1 MCTNEGVIASALNEH
16 RDFDVFRV
24 VRASK
29 QFISSTSLN
38 NEYVRFYLSSLD
50 GHRPRDQDGRIRYAS
65 VLENPASPQF
75 PNIHTVF
82 VECTLLHLGQP
93 LGPTIVSSHSYS
105 ASHLFH
111 ECITFPAKY
120 NELPLDSYIACT
132 VHSADAVV
140 GTVCFYPFT
149 SRGELKTGARRY
161 ALHMG
166 KYGPHHG
173 LPHRYDDDEVIR
185 SGAGHTVDQL
195 AATELD
201 EVWELAAREKAHG
214 RIADVPWL
222 DALTTTK
229 IGQLSEARRKAAG
242 GRSANAAGQVFL
254 SLELPTTS
262 NALPV
267 FFTSIPAYHDMDAW
281 AYDAPPSCVNP
292 VYDLE
297 RGMENVCE
305 VKASTLARSM
315 YLFADVD
322 VQPSFRDKKHIAQ
335 IIRRPLVQV
344 EPMKVDDAALLWR
357 FRQSLVKDAKAF
369 LPFMS
374 CVDWSNRGER
384 MEAER
389 LMALW
394 KPIETADAL
403 VCLAYTFRGVHS
415 IRRYAVDRLSREP
428 MRVLHPLALQL
439 VQGARYDVQSEL
451 FQLLCA
457 KACLSWE
464 FCCHVFWFM
473 SVEIDVEKA
482 TLANGVPAGS
492 PTTGAASASTFTAM
506 CRQFTEY
513 VKAHKLEYLEK
524 LESQQRL
531 RGALNAMHVLV
542 HKEGK
547 DRGKKMEVARECIRK
562 RGCGLK
568 EVFLESIVVGGS
580 AEDGGSSGGGGVA
593 SAITSGV
600 EAFTAAI
607 SSPFVGGGHSGA
619 SVAPITATRPRSVT
633 LPSHPSLE
641 LHDITDEGFYM
652 FKSAKMPMMM
662 KFRTT
667 PLESDPTTAV
677 IVPEGHLQ
685 QHHDSVAKPPPT
697 PMFPIMFKSGDDV
710 RQDQLVIQIIELMDG
725 LLKDNGLDLCLTPY
739 RVIATSPNDG
749 FMEIVPNVE
758 TFQNVQKDVVK
769 YLATHNKTTETFAA
783 AMDRF
788 VKSCAGYS
796 VVTFLLGIGDRH
808 LENLLITS
816 DGRLLHIDFGFI
828 FGNDPKPFPP
838 PMKINKEMV
847 DTMGG
852 PQSVQYS
859 QFKAYCCS
867 AYNILRQHYSVIM
880 ALLLLMVDAS
890 IPQISPHGST
900 GAPMRGGAA
909 VQDPRSELVKVQD
922 KFRLDL
928 NNAEATQ
935 YIQNVIADSVGAIF
949 TTLWD
954 VIHLAA
960 QAARN

>member
-16 RDFDVFRV
+16 RDFDIFRV

-38 NEYVRFYLSSLD
+38 NEYVRFFLSSLD
-50 GHRPRDQDGRIRYAS
+50 GYRPQDQDGRIRCAT
-65 VLENPASPQF
+65 VLENPASPLF
-75 PNIHTVF
+75 PNVYTVY

-93 LGPTIVSSHSYS
+93 LGPAVLSSHSYTS
-105 ASHLFH
+105 SHQFH

-132 VHSADAVV
+132 VHSAHGVV

-149 SRGELKTGARRY
+149 SRGELKTGSRRY

-166 KYGPHHG
+166 KQGPH
-173 LPHRYDDDEVIR
+173 RAVDDVLGGR
-185 SGAGHTVDQL
+185 AVSSPSVDQL

-222 DALTTTK
+222 DTLTTAK
-229 IGQLSEARRKAAG
+229 ISQLSEARRKAAG
-242 GRSANAAGQVFL
+242 GRSAPSTSAPSQVFL

-267 FFTSIPAYHDMDAW
+267 FFTSIPSYHDSDAW
-281 AYDAPPSCVNP
+281 AYDVAPSCVNP

-315 YLFADVD
+315 YLMADVD
-322 VQPSFRDKKHIAQ
+322 VQPGFREKKQIAQ
-335 IIRRPLVQV
+335 IIRRPLIQV
-344 EPMKVDDAALLWR
+344 EPIKVDDAALLWR

-384 MEAER
+384 TEAER

-403 VCLAYTFRGVHS
+403 VCLAYMFRGTYS
-415 IRRYAVDRLSREP
+415 IRRYAVDRLSREQIH
-428 MRVLHPLALQL
+428 VLHPLALQL
-439 VQGARYDVQSEL
+439 VQGARYDTQGEL
-451 FQLLCA
+451 FTFLCNKGA
-457 KACLSWE
+457 SSWE

-473 SVEIDVEKA
+473 CVEVDVERA
-482 TLANGVPAGS
+482 TPGS
-492 PTTGAASASTFTAM
+492 PGNHSSAPSNVFTTMRKQYLDVLAVNNPAF
-506 CRQFTEY
+506 
-513 VKAHKLEYLEK
+513 LEK
-524 LESQQRL
+524 LRSQERL
-531 RGALNAMHVLV
+531 KTALNAMHAQV

-547 DRGKKMEVARECIRK
+547 DRSKKMDVARECIKK
-562 RGCGLK
+562 RSCGLQD
-568 EVFLESIVVGGS
+568 VFVESVVIND
-580 AEDGGSSGGGGVA
+580 DGGSGGVA
-593 SAITSGV
+593 SVITSGV
-600 EAFTAAI
+600 EALTAAI
-607 SSPFVGGGHSGA
+607 SSPFVGGTHSA
-619 SVAPITATRPRSVT
+619 ALSAPITATRPRTVS

-641 LHDITDEGFYM
+641 LHDITDDGFYM
-652 FKSAKMPMMM
+652 FKSAKMPMIM

-667 PLESDPTTAV
+667 PREDDIIPSAAMIAD
-677 IVPEGHLQ
+677 GHLQ
-685 QHHDSVAKPPPT
+685 HACDTVVKPPPT
-697 PMFPIMFKSGDDV
+697 PPLFPIIFKCGDDV
-710 RQDQLVIQIIELMDG
+710 RQDQLVIQIIEVMDG

-749 FMEIVPNVE
+749 FMEVVQQVE
-758 TFQNVQKDVVK
+758 TFQNVQKDVIK

-788 VKSCAGYS
+788 VKSCAGYC

-808 LENLLITS
+808 LENLLITA

-852 PQSVQYS
+852 PQSAQYS

-890 IPQISPHGST
+890 IPQISPHGSA
-900 GAPMRGGAA
+900 GVPKGGGGGAM
-909 VQDPRSELVKVQD
+909 QDPRSELVKVQD